1 MKKIIT
7 VLLVLAIGM
16 MVFTGCVQAGT
27 DDNSKNDSSSKNE
40 ITSNSREDS
49 ISKND
54 ESKIENISSVNSN
67 SSTESIDSPI
77 EWSEIII
84 TTESLNREKAIE
96 EIKNSYINSYIY
108 IWHDSYEAELEEV
121 FSLKEMQTIVGFDEA
136 AIAITEDK
144 YINTLTVDNKDFLLE
159 KYVDSAGRFYY
170 LYNDILIVPRGI
182 LYGKE
187 DNNVWFYYEL
197 SVQALSSPYF
207 REARCKEMNCRVMA
221 NGDIDTSYV
230 I

>member
-1 MKKIIT
+1 MKKVIT

-16 MVFTGCVQAGT
+16 MVFTGCVQSGT

-40 ITSNSREDS
+40 ITSNSQEDS

-96 EIKNSYINSYIY
+96 ELNNIHIEHIS
-108 IWHDSYEAELEEV
+108 HQAGLEEV
-121 FSLKEMQTIVGFDEA
+121 LSVKEMQTIVGFDEA

-144 YINTLTVDNKDFLLE
+144 YINTLTVDNKDFLLK

-170 LYNDILIVPRGI
+170 LYNDILIVPIRI
-182 LYGKE
+182 FYGKE

-207 REARCKEMNCRVMA
+207 REARCKEMNCRIMA

>member
-40 ITSNSREDS
+40 ITPNSREDS

-96 EIKNSYINSYIY
+96 ELNNIY
-108 IWHDSYEAELEEV
+108 IEHISYQAGLEEV
-121 FSLKEMQTIVGFDEA
+121 LSVKEMQTIVGFDEA
-136 AIAITEDK
+136 VIAITEDE
-144 YINTLTVDNKDFLLE
+144 YINTLTVDNKDFLLK
-159 KYVDSAGRFYY
+159 KYVDSTGRFYY
-170 LYNDILIVPRGI
+170 LYNDILIVPIRI
-182 LYGKE
+182 FYGKSE
-187 DNNVWFYYEL
+187 NEIWLEYEFSAQTL
-197 SVQALSSPYF
+197 STPYF
-207 REARCKEMNCRVMA
+207 RESKCKETNCRIRA
-221 NGDIDTSYV
+221 NGKIDTSCV

>member
-16 MVFTGCVQAGT
+16 MTFTGCVQADT

-40 ITSNSREDS
+40 ITSNSRENS

-77 EWSEIII
+77 EWSKIII
-84 TTESLNREKAIE
+84 TAESLNREKAIE
-96 EIKNSYINSYIY
+96 ELNSGYIKHNIY
-108 IWHDSYEAELEEV
+108 QAELEELLLLEE
-121 FSLKEMQTIVGFDEA
+121 FQTIVGFDEA
-136 AIAITEDK
+136 AIAITKDK
-144 YINTLTVDNKDFLLE
+144 YINTLTVDDKDFLLRRYCSTE
-159 KYVDSAGRFYY
+159 ESFYY
-170 LYNDILIVPRGI
+170 IYNDILIVPIRI
-182 LYGKE
+182 YYGKDE
-187 DNNVWFYYEL
+187 DELWFEYEF
-197 SVQALSSPYF
+197 SVQTLSTPYF
-207 REARCKEMNCRVMA
+207 REAKCKETNCRVSA
-221 NGDIDTSYV
+221 NGEMDTSYV